1 MQLKRHRKRKQDNKQ
16 QNLDENANTTTQE
29 SSSEVAKVRNN
40 KETAKSED
48 TQSDNEKSKQHLRT

>member
-1 MQLKRHRKRKQDNKQ
+1 MQLKRHLQKKQDNKQ

-48 TQSDNEKSKQHLRT
+48 TQSDNEKETNNI